1 MTFLITN
8 YKFNT
13 FANLRLSFFAL
24 LTADRVIDEVDLVEE
39 IMTKEFQS
47 LDQVNFESESEL
59 VR

>member
-1 MTFLITN
+1 MP
-8 YKFNT
+8 
-13 FANLRLSFFAL
+13 
-24 LTADRVIDEVDLVEE
+24 DRAIDEVDLVEE